1 MMEQILDTAEDLFSK
16 HGLYGVTLKDVA
28 KRVGVHH
35 TLLNYYFKDKKK
47 LFDEV
52 FARRAVVTSTR
63 RMDAL
68 DAYDAA
74 TQGKPTVEGALRA
87 FLDTDLDLYIQGG
100 KRWKNYGALG
110 AQVANT
116 PKWGAELMDKHFDPV
131 VLRLI
136 GLLKQRA
143 AALLGRGHLLGLS
156 LRDRRVAAH
165 ARAHGAHR
173 QAVRRHLQVGGLR
186 GGEEAHGDVH
196 GRRVHDGLRR
206 AAKGSLSRRSADI
219 YVCMWLIRTKLE
231 PPAPTD
237 RLIPRHRLRKRL
249 PGLMKSRLT
258 LMHAPA
264 GFGKTS
270 LLAEWA
276 RCLRKQNVRVA
287 WLSVDEED
295 AEPLQFF
302 AYLTAALEA
311 SGIEVGHL
319 GPVAAR
325 GFPDVPVTSI
335 VAALTGAIERSTAR
349 TVVIIDDYHR
359 LAGKPPR
366 GDAVGAALSRLIEPL
381 AARIS
386 FVIAGRSRP
395 ALPHSV
401 AHSSGTWLE
410 ISADDLRFTDEETR
424 RLLKPGAAAL
434 SDEELSRLADGA
446 DGWAIALA
454 TVRQWLGAGWH
465 AQRVLAALANP
476 GTDLHAYLTEQILL
490 SLAPVEREF
499 LRRTCIVDRFSRE
512 LAVALCPDADVDE
525 IIVSLERKDLLI
537 SHWDGGE
544 RWLRYH
550 RLLSD
555 TALAEL
561 RSEAH
566 SNERLL
572 HRAAAEWF
580 FDAGLFAEAVRHA
593 LATGDEDLLAALFE
607 RAGGWWLVVAGNIG
621 LARNA
626 LTRIPVSVLRKFPR
640 SHLAWILMLGKQG
653 KVAEARREL
662 STLDL
667 RVATDPLLDYDAAVI
682 DAVIARYE
690 DAPVSLDECAALAA
704 KAALLP
710 QDQHM
715 LLATYGNILCAMYFE
730 AGDLPA
736 ALSVGDDAVRHYRG
750 QSSIFGEVFVYVH
763 QGCALL
769 EAARL
774 RDAEALLRQAWI
786 LARDTTGPNTETE
799 AVAACML
806 GVALYEKGDIDESEA
821 LLSPA
826 LIAVEVGESW
836 YELLARSYDV
846 AAAIARRRGGLDAAL
861 VVIHRI
867 RSTAAAR
874 DIGRLEELADVL
886 ELRERTSAGEIDSAI
901 VVRLEAA
908 TRARLALGNRPAC
921 AFAGNSLWRGSI
933 CGGTSPRRRSHCS
946 IGSSMRLDPPA
957 TGVCTSKHLRCER
970 RHCTR
975 TGSIGRRD
983 RTSMRLSA
991 WRCSKASV
999 SCSVTLARHSCL
1011 WPRLRSVSDAEA
1023 RLPRVR
1029 DLFVAAIVEDWR
1041 QRDDASQAVVLSERE
1056 QAVLRLLSQGLT
1068 NKAIARALQVSD
1080 NTVKFHLKNIFTK
1093 LGVASR
1099 ADAVRALHP

>member
-1 MMEQILDTAEDLFSK
+1 
-16 HGLYGVTLKDVA
+16 
-28 KRVGVHH
+28 
-35 TLLNYYFKDKKK
+35 
-47 LFDEV
+47 
-52 FARRAVVTSTR
+52 
-63 RMDAL
+63 
-68 DAYDAA
+68 
-74 TQGKPTVEGALRA
+74 
-87 FLDTDLDLYIQGG
+87 
-100 KRWKNYGALG
+100 
-110 AQVANT
+110 
-116 PKWGAELMDKHFDPV
+116 
-131 VLRLI
+131 
-136 GLLKQRA
+136 
-143 AALLGRGHLLGLS
+143 
-156 LRDRRVAAH
+156 
-165 ARAHGAHR
+165 
-173 QAVRRHLQVGGLR
+173 
-186 GGEEAHGDVH
+186 
-196 GRRVHDGLRR
+196 
-206 AAKGSLSRRSADI
+206 
-219 YVCMWLIRTKLE
+219 MWLIRTKLE

-249 PGLMKSRLT
+249 PALMKSRLT
-258 LMHAPA
+258 LVHAPA

-276 RCLRKQNVRVA
+276 RCLRNQNVRVA

-359 LAGKPPR
+359 LAGQRPR
-366 GDAVGAALSRLIEPL
+366 GDAVGAALSRLIETL
-381 AARIS
+381 SARIS

-395 ALPHSV
+395 SLGAR
-401 AHSSGTWLE
+401 LE
-410 ISADDLRFTDEETR
+410 IAADELRFTDEETR
-424 RLLKPGAAAL
+424 RLLKPGAATL

-465 AQRVLAALANP
+465 AERVLAALANP
-476 GTDLHAYLTEQILL
+476 GTDLHAYLTEQILR
-490 SLAPVEREF
+490 SLEPRQREF

-512 LAVALCPDADVDE
+512 LAVALCPDANMDD
-525 IIVSLERKDLLI
+525 IIASLERKDLLI

-544 RWLRYH
+544 RWLRFH

-561 RSEAH
+561 RSEAQG
-566 SNERLL
+566 NETSL

-580 FDAGLFAEAVRHA
+580 FDAGLYAEAVRHA
-593 LATGDEDLLAALFE
+593 LATGDEDLLAGLFE

-626 LTRIPVSVLRKFPR
+626 LTRIPVVVLRKFPR

-662 STLDL
+662 SRIDL
-667 RVATDPLLDYDAAVI
+667 RSATDPLLPYDAAIIEACV
-682 DAVIARYE
+682 ARYE

-710 QDQHM
+710 QDPHI

-736 ALSVGDDAVRHYRG
+736 ALSVGDDAVRHYRS
-750 QSSIFGEVFVYVH
+750 QSSIFGEVFCYVH

-769 EAARL
+769 ESARL
-774 RDAEALLRQAWI
+774 RDAEGLLRQAWT

-806 GVALYEKGDIDESEA
+806 AVAAYEKGDIEESEV
-821 LLSPA
+821 LLLPA
-826 LIAVEVGESW
+826 LASLEIGESW

-846 AAAIARRRGGLDAAL
+846 AAAIARRRGGLEAAL
-861 VVIHRI
+861 AVIHRT
-867 RSTAAAR
+867 RTTAATR
-874 DIGRLEELADVL
+874 DIGRLEELADIL
-886 ELRERTSAGEIDSAI
+886 ELRERTIAGETDSAI
-901 VVRLEAA
+901 VMRLEAA
-908 TRARLALGNRPAC
+908 TRARLAVGQ
-921 AFAGNSLWRGSI
+921 
-933 CGGTSPRRRSHCS
+933 SPRVRFRRQLALA
-946 IGSSMRLDPPA
+946 RLELRREQPTAALALLDPLVDATRSAGHWRVHIEALAVRAQALHSLDEPWRARQDFDAAVSLAMFEGHRQLFRDLGPA
-957 TGVCTSKHLRCER
+957 L
-970 RHCTR
+970 
-975 TGSIGRRD
+975 
-983 RTSMRLSA
+983 LP
-991 WRCSKASV
+991 
-999 SCSVTLARHSCL
+999 LARAQT
-1011 WPRLRSVSDAEA
+1011 VSDAEA

-1029 DLFVAAIVEDWR
+1029 DLFVDSMVEDWQ
-1041 QRDDASQAVVLSERE
+1041 QRDSQSQAAVLSERE
-1056 QAVLRLLSQGLT
+1056 QAVLRLLAQGLT

-1099 ADAVRALHP
+1099 TDAVRALQP

>member
-1 MMEQILDTAEDLFSK
+1 
-16 HGLYGVTLKDVA
+16 
-28 KRVGVHH
+28 
-35 TLLNYYFKDKKK
+35 
-47 LFDEV
+47 
-52 FARRAVVTSTR
+52 
-63 RMDAL
+63 
-68 DAYDAA
+68 
-74 TQGKPTVEGALRA
+74 
-87 FLDTDLDLYIQGG
+87 
-100 KRWKNYGALG
+100 
-110 AQVANT
+110 
-116 PKWGAELMDKHFDPV
+116 
-131 VLRLI
+131 
-136 GLLKQRA
+136 
-143 AALLGRGHLLGLS
+143 
-156 LRDRRVAAH
+156 
-165 ARAHGAHR
+165 
-173 QAVRRHLQVGGLR
+173 
-186 GGEEAHGDVH
+186 
-196 GRRVHDGLRR
+196 
-206 AAKGSLSRRSADI
+206 
-219 YVCMWLIRTKLE
+219 MWLIRTKLE

-249 PGLMKSRLT
+249 PTLLKSRLT
-258 LMHAPA
+258 LVHAPA

-276 RCLRKQNVRVA
+276 RCLRTQNVRVA

-319 GPVAAR
+319 GPAAAR

-359 LAGKPPR
+359 LAAHRAR
-366 GDAVGAALSRLIEPL
+366 GDAVGAALSRLIETL

-395 ALPHSV
+395 SLPDS
-401 AHSSGTWLE
+401 ATRRSSAWLE
-410 ISADDLRFTDEETR
+410 IGADELRFTGEETR
-424 RLLKPGAAAL
+424 RMLKPGAAAL

-454 TVRQWLGAGWH
+454 TVRQWLGAGWG
-465 AQRVLAALANP
+465 AERVLAALANP
-476 GTDLHAYLTEQILL
+476 GTDLHAYLTEQILR
-490 SLAPVEREF
+490 SLDPGQREL

-512 LAVALCPDADVDE
+512 LAVALCPDENVDE
-525 IIVSLERKDLLI
+525 IIASLERKDLLI

-561 RSEAH
+561 RSEARG
-566 SNERLL
+566 NERSL

-580 FDAGLFAEAVRHA
+580 FAAGLYAEAVRHA
-593 LATGDEDLLAALFE
+593 LATGDDDLLAGLFE

-640 SHLAWILMLGKQG
+640 SHLASILMLGKQG

-662 STLDL
+662 SRLDL
-667 RVATDPLLDYDAAVI
+667 RFATDPLLPYDAAIIEACV
-682 DAVIARYE
+682 ARYE

-704 KAALLP
+704 RAALLP
-710 QDQHM
+710 QDPHV

-736 ALSVGDDAVRHYRG
+736 ALAVGDDAVRHYRS
-750 QSSIFGEVFVYVH
+750 QSSIFGEVFCYVH

-769 EAARL
+769 ESARL
-774 RDAEALLRQAWI
+774 RDAEALLRQAWT

-806 GVALYEKGDIDESEA
+806 AVAVYEKGDIDESEA
-821 LLSPA
+821 LLSSA
-826 LIAVEVGESW
+826 LLAVEVGESW

-846 AAAIARRRGGLDAAL
+846 AAAIARRRGGLEAAL
-861 VVIHRI
+861 AVIHRM
-867 RSTAAAR
+867 RTTAAAR
-874 DIGRLEELADVL
+874 DIGRLEELADML
-886 ELRERTSAGEIDSAI
+886 ELRERTSAGEVDSDI
-901 VVRLEAA
+901 VMRLEAA
-908 TRARLALGNRPAC
+908 TRARLALGQ
-921 AFAGNSLWRGSI
+921 
-933 CGGTSPRRRSHCS
+933 SPRVRFRRQLALA
-946 IGSSMRLDPPA
+946 RLDLRRQQPTAAMTLLDPLVDATRSAGHWRVHIEALAVRAQALHSLDEPWKARQDFDAAVSLAMFEGHRQLFRDLGPA
-957 TGVCTSKHLRCER
+957 L
-970 RHCTR
+970 
-975 TGSIGRRD
+975 
-983 RTSMRLSA
+983 LP
-991 WRCSKASV
+991 
-999 SCSVTLARHSCL
+999 LARAQT
-1011 WPRLRSVSDAEA
+1011 VSDAEA

-1029 DLFVAAIVEDWR
+1029 DLFVASMVEDWQQSDR
-1041 QRDDASQAVVLSERE
+1041 EDQAAVLSERE
-1056 QAVLRLLSQGLT
+1056 QAVLRLLAQGLT

-1093 LGVASR
+1093 LGVATR
-1099 ADAVRALHP
+1099 ADAVRTLHP

>member
-1 MMEQILDTAEDLFSK
+1 
-16 HGLYGVTLKDVA
+16 
-28 KRVGVHH
+28 
-35 TLLNYYFKDKKK
+35 
-47 LFDEV
+47 
-52 FARRAVVTSTR
+52 
-63 RMDAL
+63 
-68 DAYDAA
+68 
-74 TQGKPTVEGALRA
+74 
-87 FLDTDLDLYIQGG
+87 
-100 KRWKNYGALG
+100 
-110 AQVANT
+110 
-116 PKWGAELMDKHFDPV
+116 
-131 VLRLI
+131 
-136 GLLKQRA
+136 
-143 AALLGRGHLLGLS
+143 
-156 LRDRRVAAH
+156 
-165 ARAHGAHR
+165 
-173 QAVRRHLQVGGLR
+173 
-186 GGEEAHGDVH
+186 
-196 GRRVHDGLRR
+196 
-206 AAKGSLSRRSADI
+206 
-219 YVCMWLIRTKLE
+219 MWLIRTKLE

-249 PGLMKSRLT
+249 PVLLKSRLT

-359 LAGKPPR
+359 LAGQRPR

-395 ALPHSV
+395 SLPHSA

-410 ISADDLRFTDEETR
+410 ISADELRFTDEETR

-490 SLAPVEREF
+490 SLEPGQREF

-512 LAVALCPDADVDE
+512 LAVALCPDEDVDA

-561 RSEAH
+561 RSEVP
-566 SNERLL
+566 SNERSL

-580 FDAGLFAEAVRHA
+580 FDAGLYAEAVRHA
-593 LATGDEDLLAALFE
+593 LATGDEDLLAGLFE

-653 KVAEARREL
+653 KVAQARREL

-667 RVATDPLLDYDAAVI
+667 RVATEPLLQFDAAII

-710 QDQHM
+710 QDQHV
-715 LLATYGNILCAMYFE
+715 LLATYGNILCAMCFE

-736 ALSVGDDAVRHYRG
+736 ALSVGDDAVRHYRS

-774 RDAEALLRQAWI
+774 RDAEALLRQAWV

-806 GVALYEKGDIDESEA
+806 AVALYEKGDIDESEA

-826 LIAVEVGESW
+826 LTAVELGESW

-846 AAAIARRRGGLDAAL
+846 AAAIARRRGGLDATLA
-861 VVIHRI
+861 VIHRI
-867 RSTAAAR
+867 RSTAATR
-874 DIGRLEELADVL
+874 DIGRLEDLADVL
-886 ELRERTSAGEIDSAI
+886 ELRERTGAGEIDTAI
-901 VVRLEAA
+901 VVQLEAA
-908 TRARLALGNRPAC
+908 TRARLALGQ
-921 AFAGNSLWRGSI
+921 
-933 CGGTSPRRRSHCS
+933 SPRVRFRRQLALA
-946 IGSSMRLDPPA
+946 RLD
-957 TGVCTSKHLRCER
+957 LR
-970 RHCTR
+970 RHQGAAALTLLDLVVDATR
-975 TGSIGRRD
+975 
-983 RTSMRLSA
+983 SA
-991 WRCSKASV
+991 GHWRVHIEALAVRAQALHLLGEHWKARQDFDAAV
-999 SCSVTLARHSCL
+999 SLAMFEGHRQLFCDL
-1011 WPRLRSVSDAEA
+1011 GPALLPLAQAQAVSDAEA

-1029 DLFVAAIVEDWR
+1029 DLFVASIVEDWR
-1041 QRDDASQAVVLSERE
+1041 QRDDSGQAAVLSERE